1 MGEHMRIILERW
13 IVFGVVFLSF
23 LCAWRASAAP
33 KVSIAIHKVFNHRE
47 TNPKAIELGSLVF
60 YGEGFAKDPLKPNVT
75 AIDDTQ
81 EYRFTIPRVAMSAAI
96 HEQLE
101 QINKQKRG
109 GNAPHGYT
117 LQIEGLNKPQE
128 KLELVFKCPKNH
140 CQVSCAYINSIQHE
154 KGLVFK
160 VYNRTQI
167 EALKKQHNP
176 VIRTALHTP
185 PRIFIDP
192 GHGGDDKGAVAA
204 SGVTEKKVCLAV
216 SKKVK
221 QKLCN
226 LGYTVCM
233 SRDTDVAAPLDART
247 HKACRFDADLVVS
260 IHANAASKEAS
271 TGIEIFFL
279 DPQLVEH
286 ERNISPHLYAF
297 LKKYYEACTEDNKKL
312 TSAIHTLCNQMLP
325 QHNAVFKDRGI
336 KTAISQVLLGAVR
349 PATLIEIGFLSNP
362 TEARLLADPY
372 YQAIL
377 ADAIA
382 RGIHHY
388 FITI

>member
-1 MGEHMRIILERW
+1 
-13 IVFGVVFLSF
+13 
-23 LCAWRASAAP
+23 
-33 KVSIAIHKVFNHRE
+33 
-47 TNPKAIELGSLVF
+47 
-60 YGEGFAKDPLKPNVT
+60 
-75 AIDDTQ
+75 
-81 EYRFTIPRVAMSAAI
+81 MSAAI

-101 QINKQKRG
+101 QIDKQKHG
-109 GNAPHGYT
+109 DNAPRGYT
-117 LQIEGLNKPQE
+117 VQIEGLNRSQGD
-128 KLELVFKCPKNH
+128 LEVVFKFPKH
-140 CQVSCAYINSIQHE
+140 TCQVSCAYINSIQHE
-154 KGLVFK
+154 KGLAFK
-160 VYNRTQI
+160 VYNRAQI

-233 SRDTDVAAPLDART
+233 SRDADMAMPLDART
-247 HKACRFDADLVVS
+247 HKACRFNADLVVS
-260 IHANAASKEAS
+260 IHANAAPKEAS

-286 ERNISPHLYAF
+286 ERHLSPHLYAF
-297 LKKYYEACTEDNKKL
+297 LKKYYQVRTEDNKKL
-312 TSAIHTLCNQMLP
+312 TSAIHTLCKATLP
-325 QHNAVFKDRGI
+325 QHNAVFKDRGV
-336 KTAISQVLLGAVR
+336 KTAISQILLGAAR

-362 TEARLLADPY
+362 TEARLLADTH

-382 RGIHHY
+382 CGIHHY